1 MAQPA
6 PCVICLTP
14 VANYTTLRCCGH
26 PCHVACVNQYHQN
39 DQTLLCPRCQHIVPL
54 SVLEVLHEEWKE
66 DPEFV
71 QHVKTDWKDNPLWYG
86 VCYEDGNA
94 LQGFWGELRD
104 RYEPHR
110 KTLYFLG
117 HTKTQ
122 AVSRMK
128 TCISFA

>member
-1 MAQPA
+1 MAQPD

-26 PCHVACVNQYHQN
+26 PCHVACANQYHQN

>member
-1 MAQPA
+1 MAQPP

-14 VANYTTLRCCGH
+14 LANYTTLRCCGL
-26 PCHVACVNQYHQN
+26 PCHVACANQQN
-39 DQTLLCPRCQHIVPL
+39 GQPRLCPTCHVPL
-54 SVLEVLHEEWKE
+54 VVQEVLHEDWKE

-71 QHVKTDWKDNPLWYG
+71 QHVMDDWKNNPIWYG
-86 VCYEDGNA
+86 ICYEEGHA

-117 HTKTQ
+117 HTKSL
-122 AVSRMK
+122 AIGRMK

>member
-1 MAQPA
+1 MTQPK

-14 VANYTTLRCCGH
+14 VANYTTLRCCGQ
-26 PCHVACVNQYHQN
+26 PCHVACVHKYQQN
-39 DQTLLCPRCQHIVPL
+39 GQTLLCPSCQHVVPL

-71 QHVKTDWKDNPLWYG
+71 QHVKTTWKDNPVWYG
-86 VCYEDGNA
+86 ICYENGNA
-94 LQGFWGELRD
+94 LQGYWGELRYP
-104 RYEPHR
+104 YEPHC

-122 AVSRMK
+122 AISRMK
-128 TCISFA
+128 TCISFS

>member
-1 MAQPA
+1 MTQPN

-14 VANYTTLRCCGH
+14 LANYTTLRCCGQ
-26 PCHVACVNQYHQN
+26 PCHVACAYRCRRNGQN
-39 DQTLLCPRCQHIVPL
+39 YLCASCQVPL
-54 SVLEVLHEEWKE
+54 TVIEVLHEEWKE

-71 QHVKTDWKDNPLWYG
+71 QHVKTTWKDNPLWYG
-86 VCYEDGNA
+86 LCNQDGHV
-94 LQGFWGELRD
+94 LEGFWGELRD

-122 AVSRMK
+122 AISRMK
-128 TCISFA
+128 TCISFS

>member
-1 MAQPA
+1 MTQPD

-14 VANYTTLRCCGH
+14 LANYTTLRCCGR
-26 PCHVACVNQYHQN
+26 PCHIACAYKRRLGPNP
-39 DQTLLCPRCQHIVPL
+39 LCPHCQVPL
-54 SVLEVLHEEWKE
+54 TVLEVLDEEWKH

-86 VCYEDGNA
+86 HCIQDDYILE
-94 LQGFWGELRD
+94 GFWGELCD
-104 RYEPHR
+104 RYEPHH

-122 AVSRMK
+122 AIGRMK
-128 TCISFA
+128 TVINFS

>member
-1 MAQPA
+1 MAQPN

-14 VANYTTLRCCGH
+14 VVNHTTLRCCAL
-26 PCHVACVNQYHQN
+26 PCHVACAYRCRRNGQN
-39 DQTLLCPRCQHIVPL
+39 PLCLSCQVPL
-54 SVLEVLHEEWKE
+54 VVLEVLHEEWKE

-86 VCYEDGNA
+86 LCNHDAHVLE
-94 LQGFWGELRD
+94 GFWGELRD
-104 RYEPHR
+104 PYEPHR

-122 AVSRMK
+122 AISRMK
-128 TCISFA
+128 TCISFS

>member
-1 MAQPA
+1 MAQPD

-26 PCHVACVNQYHQN
+26 PCHVACANQYHQN

-94 LQGFWGELRD
+94 LQGFWGELPD

>member
-1 MAQPA
+1 MAQPD

-14 VANYTTLRCCGH
+14 LANYTTLRCCGR
-26 PCHVACVNQYHQN
+26 PCHVACAHRCRRNGQN
-39 DQTLLCPRCQHIVPL
+39 PLCPRCQVPL
-54 SVLEVLHEEWKE
+54 TVLEVLHEEWKE

-86 VCYEDGNA
+86 LCNQDAHVLE
-94 LQGFWGELRD
+94 GFWGELRD
-104 RYEPHR
+104 RYEPHL

-122 AVSRMK
+122 AISRMK

>member
-1 MAQPA
+1 MAQPD

-26 PCHVACVNQYHQN
+26 PCHVACANQYHQN

-122 AVSRMK
+122 AISRMK

>member
-1 MAQPA
+1 MAQPN

-14 VANYTTLRCCGH
+14 LANYTTLRCCGQ
-26 PCHVACVNQYHQN
+26 PCHVACANKCRQN
-39 DQTLLCPRCQHIVPL
+39 GQTHLCPSCHVPL
-54 SVLEVLHEEWKE
+54 AVLEVLHEDWKE

-71 QHVKTDWKDNPLWYG
+71 QHVKDDWKNNPIWYG
-86 VCYEDGNA
+86 ICYENNHA

-104 RYEPHR
+104 PYEPHR

-117 HTKTQ
+117 HTKSL
-122 AVSRMK
+122 AIGRMK